1 MILCKQDDLLELC
14 TAESRF
20 RCQQIQNQRP
30 DHSRKN
36 SKRLSSLSF
45 LFTQIE
51 SFENGKNHII
61 EIGIRTMEVAI
72 NFGFNLNSL
81 DRQVMTLLKYICE
94 NDLVHKLNLLIDLGL
109 KLSADEDLGKYFW
122 ELALSSESFD
132 ILEKMKE
139 FGFDPKNVK
148 SAYTAK
154 FRLTKWLIKSW
165 LTIHSNNSRGSV
177 VNGLFFK

>member
-1 MILCKQDDLLELC
+1 
-14 TAESRF
+14 
-20 RCQQIQNQRP
+20 
-30 DHSRKN
+30 
-36 SKRLSSLSF
+36 
-45 LFTQIE
+45 
-51 SFENGKNHII
+51 
-61 EIGIRTMEVAI
+61 MEVAI